1 MWRLQNGLWVF
12 YFERSRPG
20 VFCNLAHSVLLWFG
34 GLSQLIMME
43 EKHHRQRGVVEGWR
57 GGGVCTQ
64 NWNDIIPLKS
74 SPSTPL
80 RCPPLASYDHQLKK
94 QGPTGTTPPPA
105 HPRHTYK
112 NTHTHTQPEA
122 LQRLTYEIV
131 GAAGTQHVEG
141 DAGLC
146 VKVQP
151 PLVVLLGEDEVE
163 RVTGAPLLRRL
174 HQMLELHPLLSALR
188 CPWLRSLMSI
198 SLAVTAMMLKTQKTA
213 DRTAASAASTTASP
227 LVHRLHGPG
236 TQITQLVHRA
246 YRVWC
251 SSVLKAPFLSSSPR
265 YEISPSVA
273 YMHTQEDAGKNAM
286 TNSGAGQPSISV

>member
-43 EKHHRQRGVVEGWR
+43 EKHHRQRGVVEGRR
-57 GGGVCTQ
+57 GVHPKLKWHHPPQIFTQ
-64 NWNDIIPLKS
+64 HPPPLPSPRLLWPSAEKTGTDRDNPTS
-74 SPSTPL
+74 SPPSTHL
-80 RCPPLASYDHQLKK
+80 QEH
-94 QGPTGTTPPPA
+94 
-105 HPRHTYK
+105 
-112 NTHTHTQPEA
+112 THTHTQPEA